1 MAMNEEQLKRLKT
14 ILREDWTPVFTDE
27 ELNMYFDNNKG
38 DMDKTI
44 YECLI
49 IKSEDTT
56 LQVAGMTASDSS
68 KYYRRL
74 ATMYKPSNS
83 GILKG

>member
-1 MAMNEEQLKRLKT
+1 MDSETLKNLKT
-14 ILREDWTPVFTDE
+14 MIREDQVNFFTNDE
-27 ELNMYFDNNKG
+27 LEFYFNKNNG
-38 DMDKTI
+38 DLDKTA
-44 YECLI
+44 YQCLI

-56 LQVAGMTASDSS
+56 LQIAGMTAEDSS

-74 ATMYKPSNS
+74 ASMYKPNNS

>member
-1 MAMNEEQLKRLKT
+1 MDEKIEQLKT
-14 ILREDWTPVFTDE
+14 MIRENQVKFFTDD
-27 ELNMYFDNNKG
+27 ELKFYLKENDNDLK
-38 DMDKTI
+38 KTA
-44 YECLI
+44 YQCLI

-56 LQVAGMTASDSS
+56 LQIAGMTAEDSS

-74 ATMYKPSNS
+74 ASMYKPHNS

>member
-1 MAMNEEQLKRLKT
+1 MDDKINQLK
-14 ILREDWTPVFTDE
+14 IMVRESQVKFFTDE
-27 ELNMYFDNNKG
+27 ELKFYLNNNDG
-38 DMDKTI
+38 DLDKTA
-44 YECLI
+44 YQCLI

-56 LQVAGMTASDSS
+56 LQIAGMTAEDSS

-74 ATMYKPSNS
+74 ASMYKPNNS

>member
-1 MAMNEEQLKRLKT
+1 MDEKIEQLK
-14 ILREDWTPVFTDE
+14 IMVRESQVEFFTDD
-27 ELNMYFDNNKG
+27 ELKFYLDNNDG
-38 DMDKTI
+38 DLDKTA
-44 YECLI
+44 YQCLI

-56 LQVAGMTASDSS
+56 LQIAGMTAEDSS

-74 ATMYKPSNS
+74 ASMYKPNNS

>member
-1 MAMNEEQLKRLKT
+1 MDNMIDELKM
-14 ILREDWTPVFTDE
+14 IIRENQVKYFEDE
-27 ELNMYFDNNKG
+27 ELEFYLKQNNN
-38 DMDKTI
+38 DLSKTA
-44 YECLI
+44 YQCLI

-56 LQVAGMTASDSS
+56 LQIAGMTAEDSS

-74 ATMYKPSNS
+74 ASMYRPNNS

>member
-1 MAMNEEQLKRLKT
+1 MDDKINQLK
-14 ILREDWTPVFTDE
+14 IMVRESQVEFFTDE
-27 ELNMYFDNNKG
+27 ELKFYLDINDG
-38 DMDKTI
+38 DLDKTA
-44 YECLI
+44 YQCLI

-56 LQVAGMTASDSS
+56 LQIAGMTAEDSS

-74 ATMYKPSNS
+74 ASMYKPHNS

>member
-1 MAMNEEQLKRLKT
+1 MYAKIEQLKMM
-14 ILREDWTPVFTDE
+14 IRENQVAYFTDE
-27 ELNMYFDNNKG
+27 ELKFYLKVNDN
-38 DMDKTI
+38 DLDKTA
-44 YECLI
+44 YQCLI

-56 LQVAGMTASDSS
+56 LQIAGMTAEDSS

-74 ATMYKPSNS
+74 ASMYKPHNS

>member
-1 MAMNEEQLKRLKT
+1 MYAKIEQLKMM
-14 ILREDWTPVFTDE
+14 IRENQVAYFTDD
-27 ELNMYFDNNKG
+27 ELKFYLKENNNDLKE
-38 DMDKTI
+38 TA
-44 YECLI
+44 YQCLI

-56 LQVAGMTASDSS
+56 LQIAGMTAEDSS

-74 ATMYKPSNS
+74 ASMYKPHNS

>member
-1 MAMNEEQLKRLKT
+1 MDDKINQLK
-14 ILREDWTPVFTDE
+14 IMIRESQVEFFTDE
-27 ELNMYFDNNKG
+27 ELNFYLNANDG
-38 DMDKTI
+38 DLDKTA
-44 YECLI
+44 YQCLI

-56 LQVAGMTASDSS
+56 LQIAGMTAEDSS

-74 ATMYKPSNS
+74 ASMYKPNNS

>member
-1 MAMNEEQLKRLKT
+1 MNNKIEELKT
-14 ILREDWTPVFTDE
+14 LIREDQVSVFTDK
-27 ELNMYFDNNKG
+27 ELEFYLKNNDNDLK
-38 DMDKTI
+38 KTA

-56 LQVAGMTASDSS
+56 LQIAGMTAEDSS

-74 ATMYKPSNS
+74 ANLYKPYNS

>member
-1 MAMNEEQLKRLKT
+1 MDSETLKNLKTMIREEQV
-14 ILREDWTPVFTDE
+14 EFFSNDE
-27 ELNMYFDNNKG
+27 LEFYFNKNDG
-38 DMDKTI
+38 DLDKTA
-44 YECLI
+44 YQCLI

-56 LQVAGMTASDSS
+56 LQIAGMTAEDSS

-74 ATMYKPSNS
+74 ASMYKPNNS